1 MDQRAKNR
9 FLKGTIM
16 TKLITGLVIVM
27 LINFCVS
34 PFETIAQG
42 QTPPAPTPGAPTDP
56 YQIVLPFVTKSTAT
70 TRPPSTGAPWPMVAA
85 NSERTSWSPEEV
97 QGPLHAEWYR
107 PIEAYISQNVQLI
120 ASDNKI
126 FVATARG
133 LYALNADNGN
143 IEWRYNTELPL
154 GNSPSV
160 AAGVVY
166 VAGYDRKLHALSV
179 TNGAQLWEYAGALAG
194 YDTNPL
200 VVEGKVILG
209 NRDGGLYAIGAAG
222 TPNEGLL
229 IWKFQ
234 AGGPIHTSPAYKE
247 GVVYF
252 AANDN
257 YAYAVNVHTGDLV
270 WKSARLPGEG
280 YHSYWPV
287 IYQDKVI
294 FSTSPAYRTGI
305 EPGTRSL
312 VNLDGAP
319 QDTFTSIQMDDLF
332 PTEPDGTLL
341 GPVLPAQVWSHGYQV
356 ISAGRVAEYL
366 ENNPATDPHKHKPW
380 RRSVVILNRQ
390 DGSEYTF
397 DSDRDGRPEYAPLVH
412 WGTKSGSR
420 YPPIVGQD
428 GILYFNQLYQK
439 TGDPQGK
446 VMGWQFGTTN
456 FSLVGGQASIVEPQA
471 ISGGGNLIYRSLCCD
486 RLADAFSIERGY
498 LPTATVWSYN
508 LTDLAPGYDPMWT
521 ILPGWPRLKGWYK
534 GNTASINGIYH
545 NHGDQNPLIPYKG
558 RLYIHRSNTVFAFGP
573 GAQIGRLPLL
583 GVQSAPSTSTPL
595 TEADLQSRLEEQ
607 IRKMIE
613 AGHLRPGYYNA
624 GQFSLYK
631 ELADYFDNPGDTL
644 YTLSIAYP
652 HLSADLQSQLRAYL
666 EQEYRSYFDPV
677 MYAKTGWIDGAAR
690 ESMPIPPDVQSS
702 FSEFPK
708 SETVYGFA
716 WFYPPHNFYA
726 MWKYVQHVAPAQ
738 AGRAYDLAKTKLQ
751 VPVPA
756 IATADYFRERPYE
769 LNAFIAGYVGFL
781 RLQELAGRTS
791 QDAQLRTQ
799 VTNELNRLYQLRV
812 SIFSKDTPY
821 LDNYYHKRS
830 LNIAR
835 NFMFMTPE
843 LGDYLNRNALAIMQT
858 AFNEYNYIAPYWF
871 VSRYESMSSEGVMS
885 PLWNY
890 PAMFQAKAYILKES
904 RAELAKYLDAPAFER
919 GDLFFIQNIV
929 AALEAR

>member
-1 MDQRAKNR
+1 
-9 FLKGTIM
+9 M
-16 TKLITGLVIVM
+16 TKLTTGLLIVF
-27 LINFCVS
+27 LVNFCAA
-34 PFETIAQG
+34 PFAINVQG
-42 QTPPAPTPGAPTDP
+42 QAPPPPAPQTPTDP
-56 YQIVLPFVTKSTAT
+56 VQIVLPFVTKSVLT

-85 NSERTSWSPEEV
+85 TTERTSWSPEEV
-97 QGPLHAEWYR
+97 SGPLQVEWHR

-126 FVATARG
+126 FVSTARG

-143 IEWRYNTELPL
+143 LEWRFNTELPL
-154 GNSPSV
+154 GNSPTV

-166 VAGYDRKLHALSV
+166 VAGYDRKLHALNV
-179 TNGAQLWEYAGALAG
+179 QNGAQLWEYTGALAG

-200 VVEGKVILG
+200 VVDGKVILG
-209 NRDGGLYAIGAAG
+209 NRDGGLYAIGAAN
-222 TPNEGLL
+222 TPEEGLL
-229 IWKFQ
+229 VWKFQ
-234 AGGPIHTSPAYKE
+234 AGGPIHLSPAYKE

-257 YAYAVNVHTGDLV
+257 YAYAVQASTGALI
-270 WKSARLPGEG
+270 WKSAKLPGEG

-294 FSTSPAYRTGI
+294 FSTTPAYRTGI

-312 VNLDGAP
+312 VDSTGAP
-319 QDTFTSIQMDDLF
+319 MDTYNKIQINDLF

-341 GPVLPAQVWSHGYQV
+341 GPVSAAQTWSHGYQV
-356 ISAGRVAEYL
+356 ISAGRVAQYL
-366 ENNPATDPHKHKPW
+366 ENKPW
-380 RRSVVILNRQ
+380 RRTVVILNRAN
-390 DGSEYTF
+390 GSEYTL
-397 DSDRDGRPEYAPLVH
+397 DSDRDGRPEYAPIVY

-439 TGDPQGK
+439 TPDPQGK

-486 RLADAFSIERGY
+486 RLGDAFSIVRGY
-498 LPTATVWSYN
+498 VPTTSVWSYN
-508 LTDLAPGYDPMWT
+508 LTELAPGYDPMWT
-521 ILPGWPRLKGWYK
+521 ILPGWPRLQGWYK
-534 GNTASINGIYH
+534 GNTTSINGIYH

-558 RLYIHRSNTVFAFGP
+558 RFYIHRSNTIFAFGP
-573 GAQIGRLPLL
+573 GQQIGGLPL
-583 GVQSAPSTSTPL
+583 VTIQSASSTSAPL
-595 TEADLQSRLEEQ
+595 SETELKDRLETE

-631 ELADYFDNPGDTL
+631 ELADYFENPGDTI

-652 HLSADLQSQLRAYL
+652 HLSADLQTQLRAYL
-666 EQEYRSYFDPV
+666 EREFGSYFDPV
-677 MYAKTGWIDGAAR
+677 MYATAGWIDGAPR
-690 ESMPIPPDVQSS
+690 ESNPIPPEIQAN
-702 FSEFPK
+702 FSDFPK
-708 SETVYGFA
+708 NVLSPGFS
-716 WFYPPHNFYA
+716 WYYPPHNFYA
-726 MWKYVQHVAPAQ
+726 LWKYVQHVAPAQ
-738 AGRAYDLAKTKLQ
+738 AIRAYDLAKTKLQ

-756 IATADYFRERPYE
+756 IATTTYFQDNPYE
-769 LNAFIAGYVGFL
+769 LNAYIGGYVGFL
-781 RLQELAGRTS
+781 RLQELAGRTTVDS
-791 QDAQLRTQ
+791 LLRTQ

-812 SIFSKDTPY
+812 SIFTKDTPY
-821 LDNYYHKRS
+821 VDTYYHKRS

-843 LGDYLNRNALAIMQT
+843 LGDYLNQNALTRMQQ
-858 AFNEYNYIAPYWF
+858 AFNEYSYIAPYWF

-890 PAMFQAKAYILKES
+890 PAMYQAKAYVLKAP
-904 RAELAKYLDAPAFER
+904 RDELTKYIDAPAFER
-919 GDLFFIQNIV
+919 GDLFYIQNIV